1 MKRYNGVKVD
11 GMEALCIYLKHFAY
25 LYQYSDIMLRFGRD
39 IPQLYMI
46 SNLVMNFI
54 YENNKHYLKNLGQDL
69 LSPLNLQLYADGI
82 HAKGAPLHD
91 CWDFF

>member
-1 MKRYNGVKVD
+1 
-11 GMEALCIYLKHFAY
+11 
-25 LYQYSDIMLRFGRD
+25 
-39 IPQLYMI
+39 MI

-82 HAKGAPLHD
+82 HAKGTPLHD